1 LFPESIC
8 VPLSLKI
15 ILWRALALIC
25 LVLGIAGI
33 PLPVL
38 PTVPFLIAAAWAG
51 GKGWPRL
58 EQWLLEHPR
67 HGPAIQR
74 WRDHRAVPRR
84 AKVFAV
90 TMMSLSALIILLS
103 SATVWVKVLVP
114 LLMLAVGVWLCRHP
128 ES

>member
-1 LFPESIC
+1 MNH
-8 VPLSLKI
+8 SLRI
-15 ILWRALALIC
+15 ILWRSLALVC
-25 LVLGIAGI
+25 LILGLAGI

-58 EQWLLEHPR
+58 EQWLLDHPR

-90 TMMSLSALIILLS
+90 GMMSLSALITVLS
-103 SATVWVKVLVP
+103 PVGLWVKVGVPAAMLV
-114 LLMLAVGVWLCRHP
+114 VGVWLCRHP
-128 ES
+128 ER

>member
-1 LFPESIC
+1 MEF
-8 VPLSLKI
+8 SLKI
-15 ILWRALALIC
+15 ILWRALALTC
-25 LVLGIAGI
+25 LALGIAGI

-58 EQWLLEHPR
+58 EQWLLTHPR

-74 WRDHRAVPRR
+74 WRDRRAVPRR

-90 TMMSLSALIILLS
+90 GMMSVSALIILLS
-103 SATVWVKVLVP
+103 SAALWVKFMVP
-114 LLMLAVGVWLCRHP
+114 ALMLMVGVWLCRHP
-128 ES
+128 EY